1 MSLAESIPQKL
12 QTNIDNIIDNVTP
25 NPWLSEAEKTAY
37 KAKIRALLEQKD
49 AVVIAHY
56 YVDDELQAL
65 AEETGGYVSD
75 SLDMAN
81 FGAQHEAKTLVICGV
96 RFMGETAKILS
107 PEKTVIMPTLEAEC
121 SLDLGCPID
130 EFSQFCDEYP
140 DHEVV
145 VYANTSVEVKARA
158 DWIVTS
164 SNAIQII
171 ENLMAQGKK
180 IIWGPDRHLGQ
191 YINNKTGADMILWQG
206 HCVVHDEFKL
216 HELEQLMEKHPD
228 AEVLVHPES
237 PESVIA
243 KADFV
248 GSTKQIIAA
257 GKASKADTLIIATD
271 HGLFYKMSQVVPE
284 KRLIPAPTGGKSAT
298 CKSCAHCPWMAMNT
312 LINLYEALRD
322 MDNTIQ
328 VDEQTR
334 QQALIPLNRMLEFS
348 HQQGILTAGDA

>member
-1 MSLAESIPQKL
+1 MSLAETIPLKL
-12 QTNIDNIIDNVTP
+12 QVGIDDLIDNVKP
-25 NPWLSEAEKTAY
+25 SPWLNEADKAFYISKIKILLKEKN
-37 KAKIRALLEQKD
+37 
-49 AVVIAHY
+49 AVIIAHY

-81 FGAQHEAKTLVICGV
+81 FGSRHSANTLVVCGV
-96 RFMGETAKILS
+96 RFMGETSKILS
-107 PEKTVIMPTLEAEC
+107 PDKKVIMPTLEAEC

-130 EFSQFCDEYP
+130 EFSQFCDQYP

-164 SNAIQII
+164 SNAVQIV
-171 ENLMAQGKK
+171 NHLVAQGKK
-180 IIWGPDRHLGQ
+180 IIWAPDRHLGQ

-206 HCVVHDEFKL
+206 NCVVHDEFKL
-216 HELEQLMEKHPD
+216 YELEQLMEQYPD
-228 AEVLVHPES
+228 ADVLVHPES

-243 KADFV
+243 KAHFV

-257 GKASKADTLIIATD
+257 GKKSSADILIIATD
-271 HGLFYKMSQVVPE
+271 HGLFYKMSQEVPD

-312 LINLYEALRD
+312 LLNLYEALRD
-322 MDNTIQ
+322 STNMIE
-328 VDEQTR
+328 VDEAIR
-334 QQALIPLNRMLEFS
+334 QKALIPLNKMLDFS
-348 HQQGILTAGDA
+348 YQQGILTAGDA

>member
-1 MSLAESIPQKL
+1 MSLAEIIPHQL
-12 QTNIDNIIDNVTP
+12 QSNIDHIIDHIEPAVSLTD
-25 NPWLSEAEKTAY
+25 AEKKTY
-37 KAKIRALLEQKD
+37 LIKIKHLLKQKN
-49 AVVIAHY
+49 AVMIAHY

-75 SLDMAN
+75 SLDMAS
-81 FGAQHEAKTLVICGV
+81 FGAQHNASTLVVCGV
-96 RFMGETAKILS
+96 RFMGETSKILS
-107 PEKTVIMPTLEAEC
+107 PQKTVLMPTLKAEC
-121 SLDLGCPID
+121 SLDLGCPIN
-130 EFSQFCDEYP
+130 EFSHFCNQYP

-164 SNAIQII
+164 SNAVQII
-171 ENLMAQGKK
+171 KHLMTQGKK

-206 HCVVHDEFKL
+206 HCVVHNEFKRY
-216 HELEQLMEKHPD
+216 ELEALMRKHPD

-237 PESVIA
+237 PEPVIA

-257 GKASKADTLIIATD
+257 GQVSKAQTLIIATD
-271 HGLFYKMSQVVPE
+271 YGLFYKMKQVVPD
-284 KRLIPAPTGGKSAT
+284 KLLIPAPTSDKSAT

-312 LINLYEALRD
+312 LVNLYEALRGEY
-322 MDNTIQ
+322 NTIE
-328 VDEQTR
+328 VDEEIR
-334 QQALIPLNRMLEFS
+334 QKALIPLNRMLDFS
-348 HQQGILTAGDA
+348 RQTGILTAGDA

>member
-1 MSLAESIPQKL
+1 MSLAEAIPQAL
-12 QTNIDNIIDNVTP
+12 QSNIDAMIDNVKP
-25 NPWLSEAEKTAY
+25 SPWLSEGEKAELI
-37 KAKIRALLEQKD
+37 AKIKILLKQKN
-49 AVVIAHY
+49 AVMIAHY

-81 FGAQHEAKTLVICGV
+81 FGATHPADTLVVCGV

-130 EFSQFCDEYP
+130 AFSEFCDQHP
-140 DHEVV
+140 DRVVV

-171 ENLMAQGKK
+171 ESLKAQGKK

-191 YINNKTGADMILWQG
+191 YIKNKTDADMLLWQG

-216 HELEQLMEKHPD
+216 YELEQLMRQYPD

-271 HGLFYKMSQVVPE
+271 YGLFYKMQQVVPD

-312 LINLYEALRD
+312 LGNLHNTLVE
-322 MDNTIQ
+322 MKNTIE
-328 VDEQTR
+328 VDEAVR
-334 QQALIPLNRMLEFS
+334 QKALIPLNRMLEFS
-348 HQQGILTAGDA
+348 YQKGILTAGDA

>member
-1 MSLAESIPQKL
+1 MSLAETVPQAL
-12 QTNIDNIIDNVTP
+12 QTKIDSIIDNVMP
-25 NPWLSEAEKTAY
+25 SPWLNETQKSDY
-37 KAKIRALLEQKD
+37 IAKIKALLIEKN
-49 AVVIAHY
+49 AVLIAHY
-56 YVDDELQAL
+56 YVDDDIQAL
-65 AEETGGYVSD
+65 AEATGGYVSD

-81 FGAQHEAKTLVICGV
+81 FGAQHKADKLVLCGV

-130 EFSQFCDEYP
+130 EFSAFCDQYP
-140 DHEVV
+140 DHIVV
-145 VYANTSVEVKARA
+145 VYANTSAQVKARA

-164 SNAIQII
+164 SNAVPII
-171 ENLMAQGKK
+171 KNLMAEGKK

-191 YINNKTGADMILWQG
+191 YINNKTGADMVLWQG
-206 HCVVHDEFKL
+206 YCVVHDEFKL
-216 HELEQLMEKHPD
+216 DELESLMAKHPE

-237 PESVIA
+237 PEAVIA

-257 GKASKADTLIIATD
+257 GQRSIADTLIIATD
-271 HGLFYKMSQVVPE
+271 HGLFYKMGLVVPN
-284 KRLIPAPTGGKSAT
+284 KRLIPAPTGDKSAT

-322 MDNTIQ
+322 ETRVIE
-328 VDEQTR
+328 VDETIR

-348 HQQGILTAGDA
+348 HQHGILTAGDA

>member
-1 MSLAESIPQKL
+1 MSLAETIPRQL
-12 QTNIDNIIDNVTP
+12 QTNINKIIDELIP
-25 NPWLSEAEKTAY
+25 NPWLTGVEKTNY
-37 KAKIRALLEQKD
+37 IEKFKILLKQKD

-81 FGAQHEAKTLVICGV
+81 FGAEHDAKILVICGV

-107 PEKTVIMPTLEAEC
+107 PQKTVIMPALEAEC

-130 EFSQFCDEYP
+130 EFSKFCDEYP
-140 DHEVV
+140 EREVV
-145 VYANTSVEVKARA
+145 VYANTGVEVKARA
-158 DWIVTS
+158 DWVVTS

-171 ENLMAQGKK
+171 ENLMSKGKK

-191 YINNKTGADMILWQG
+191 YIKNTTGADMISWQG
-206 HCVVHDEFKL
+206 HCVVHDEFKSY
-216 HELEQLMEKHPD
+216 ELDQIIAKYPNAD
-228 AEVLVHPES
+228 VLVHPES
-237 PESVIA
+237 PEAVIN

-257 GKASKADTLIIATD
+257 GKNSLADTLIIATD
-271 HGLFYKMSQVVPE
+271 YGLFYKMNQIIPN

-298 CKSCAHCPWMAMNT
+298 CKSCAHCPWMSMNT
-312 LINLYEALRD
+312 LSNLYESLRD
-322 MDNTIQ
+322 MTNTIE
-328 VDEQTR
+328 VDEEIR
-334 QQALIPLNRMLEFS
+334 QRALLPLNRMIDFS
-348 HQQGILTAGDA
+348 YHHGILTAGDV

>member
-1 MSLAESIPQKL
+1 
-12 QTNIDNIIDNVTP
+12 
-25 NPWLSEAEKTAY
+25 
-37 KAKIRALLEQKD
+37 
-49 AVVIAHY
+49 
-56 YVDDELQAL
+56 
-65 AEETGGYVSD
+65 
-75 SLDMAN
+75 
-81 FGAQHEAKTLVICGV
+81 
-96 RFMGETAKILS
+96 
-107 PEKTVIMPTLEAEC
+107 MPTLEAEC

-130 EFSQFCDEYP
+130 AFSQFCDQYP

-171 ENLMAQGKK
+171 QHLMGQGKK

-191 YINNKTGADMILWQG
+191 YINNKTGANMILWQG

-216 HELEQLMEKHPD
+216 YELEALMEKYPE

-271 HGLFYKMSQVVPE
+271 YGLFYKMRQVVPD

-312 LINLYEALRD
+312 LVNLYETLRD
-322 MDNTIQ
+322 TTNMVEVNEE
-328 VDEQTR
+328 VR
-334 QQALIPLNRMLEFS
+334 QKALIPLNRMLDFS
-348 HQQGILTAGDA
+348 YQQGILTAGDA

>member
-1 MSLAESIPQKL
+1 MSLAETIPQKL
-12 QTNIDNIIDNVTP
+12 QARIDTIIDNVTP
-25 NPWLSEAEKTAY
+25 NPWLT
-37 KAKIRALLEQKD
+37 D
-49 AVVIAHY
+49 AVKQDYIEKIKVLLKKKNAVLIAHY

-81 FGAQHEAKTLVICGV
+81 FGAKHSASTLVVCGV

-130 EFSQFCDEYP
+130 EFSQFCDQYP
-140 DHEVV
+140 DREVV
-145 VYANTSVEVKARA
+145 VYANTSAEVKARA

-171 ENLMAQGKK
+171 EHLMSEGKK

-191 YINNKTGADMILWQG
+191 YIKNKTQADMILWQG

-216 HELEQLMEKHPD
+216 HELELLMEKHPD

-243 KADFV
+243 KAHFV

-271 HGLFYKMSQVVPE
+271 YGLFYKMAQTVPN

-312 LINLYEALRD
+312 LVNLYETLRD
-322 MDNTIQ
+322 TTNTVE
-328 VDEQTR
+328 VDEDLR
-334 QQALIPLNRMLEFS
+334 VKAMIPLNRMLDFS
-348 HQQGILTAGDA
+348 YQQGILTAGDA